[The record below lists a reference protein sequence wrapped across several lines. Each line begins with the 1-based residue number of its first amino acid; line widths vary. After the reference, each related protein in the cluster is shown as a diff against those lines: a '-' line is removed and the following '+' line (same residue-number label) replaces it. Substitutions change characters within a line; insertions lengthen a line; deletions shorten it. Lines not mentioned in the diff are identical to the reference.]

1 MNKADYFKAACKA
14 HCFTLKQWVIS
25 AFSLVAEGPEDWK
38 RNPYPYRI
46 VSTPTGY
53 FFVDPENHENLIPI
67 EDPSGLG
74 VRVPLVHAHEAMEIV
89 PGDIPNFTL
98 MDVEVLGV
106 KAPLKT
112 NYGNY
117 LWNWAILCWGLGDKV
132 GYINDRTAPGQV
144 EDIILKRLQE
154 DPQPGDPTPKSID
167 RNMPIYVSEYLK
179 VVEAAFY
186 MTGFT
191 QLFVPADTR
200 KSMTAPPGIAEF
212 KAKLIEENKYRLHD
226 PAVIAEMD
234 AKMIEYDSQYLKGD
248 ESEGFLITGK
258 SRTTVRRKLFLSLG
272 GEPGLDEESGKVEFI
287 PNSLTEGWDIS
298 KFPVMNDTQRAGSF
312 NRSAQTQLGGES
324 VKWLLRASSNMLVT
338 MDDCGTQLGVPTA
351 FDEKSIKKYIGFHVV
366 TSGGPKE
373 ITVDEAGTYVG
384 KKFMVRSPLFCK
396 LEKTDYCK
404 ICVGPRLALNPTALS
419 SAVTEVGST
428 IMLIFMKAAHA
439 RNLAV
444 AHMDYQTEIQ

>member
-1 MNKADYFKAACKA
+1 MIKADFFIAACKA
-14 HCFTLKQWVIS
+14 QNFIRKQWVIS

-38 RNPYPYRI
+38 ADPYPYRI
-46 VSTPTGY
+46 VQTPTGY
-53 FFVDPENHENLIPI
+53 FFVDPEDPTNLLPI

-74 VRVPLVHAHEAMEIV
+74 VRVPLIHPKEVLEIQ
-89 PGDIPNFTL
+89 PNDIPNYGTWEGE
-98 MDVEVLGV
+98 D
-106 KAPLKT
+106 KPLKT
-112 NYGNY
+112 NYGNFM
-117 LWNWAILCWGLGDKV
+117 WNWTVLCWGLGNKI
-132 GYINDRTAPGQV
+132 GYVNDRIAPSAV
-144 EDIILKRLQE
+144 EDAILKRLQD
-154 DPQPGDPTPKSID
+154 DPKPGDPLPKAAA
-167 RNMPIYVSEYLK
+167 RAAPIYVSEYLK
-179 VVEAAFY
+179 VVEAAFF

-200 KSMTAPPGIAEF
+200 KSMQAPPGIAEY
-212 KAKLIEENKYRLHD
+212 KAKLIEENKDHLND

-234 AKMIEYDSQYLKGD
+234 AKMIAFDAAYLKGD
-248 ESEGFLITGK
+248 ESEGFLITNK
-258 SRTTVRRKLFLSLG
+258 SRSTVRRKLFLSMG
-272 GEPGLDEESGKVEFI
+272 GEPGLDEESGHVEFI

-298 KFPVMNDTQRAGSF
+298 KFPVMNNTQRAGSF
-312 NRSAQTQLGGES
+312 NRSAETRLGGES

-338 MDDCGTQLGVPTA
+338 MDDCGTKLGVVTD
-351 FDEKSIKKYIGFHVV
+351 FDEKNIKKYVGFHVV

-373 ITVDEAGTYVG
+373 ITEEEAGTYVG
-384 KKFMVRSPLFCK
+384 KQFMVRSPLFCS

-444 AHMDYQTEIQ
+444 AHMDYMTEIQ